1 MSNPAPNPTELVH
14 RLLFQALVQI
24 RAEGAEHGNKVVYHL
39 ANLFHQVVLQME
51 RAAVGDQDYEV
62 VLRSLEEKARELGLT
77 GWVESTHRLIESAVV
92 GAS

>member
-1 MSNPAPNPTELVH
+1 M
-14 RLLFQALVQI
+14 

-77 GWVESTHRLIESAVV
+77 GWVQSTQRLVESASV
-92 GAS
+92 GVS